1 MNKVSVMLDFKRIN
15 GKFHKALTNSLKEL
29 NVEIT
34 PVQSRLLLFIN
45 DNGEVTATDIIDNFR
60 SVNKSTLSE
69 ILNNLEKNGYI
80 LRCESKDDCR
90 KKTISL
96 TDKSKRVVK
105 ELKDNFDR
113 VSDEVL
119 DDISEKEYETF
130 KNILDKMERNIDNLC

>member
-96 TDKSKRVVK
+96 TDKSKEVVK
-105 ELKDNFDR
+105 VLKNNFDK
-113 VSDEVL
+113 VSDKVL
-119 DDISEKEYETF
+119 NGISKNEFTIFKE
-130 KNILDKMERNIDNLC
+130 ILDKIERNTDNIC